1 MPQIEQIYEIA
12 CCLAEAIQH
21 LPEAPVPTIHDY
33 QSRFLILL
41 TCLTVGRTPPGRF
54 AEIVSNILIEPSNS
68 SSSLSSRISPTQA
81 PDRISTGSGTSLFN
95 TAKNR
100 EASRN
105 TTSPWY
111 PSNDLIPRVTTQN
124 TAQHAM
130 MDFPIPHVSDM
141 SPHHIRHGL
150 AHSCSTS
157 SVPKSISITP
167 CFLETNILPQQQDP
181 TQYPVVAQ
189 CDRYSNNVKIKT
201 YDSMI
206 LRRNIPV
213 DPTMYKR

>member
-12 CCLAEAIQH
+12 CCLADAIQH

-41 TCLTVGRTPPGRF
+41 SCLTVGRTPPGRF

-68 SSSLSSRISPTQA
+68 SSSFSSRISPTQA

-100 EASRN
+100 GASRN

-130 MDFPIPHVSDM
+130 MNFPIPHVSDM

-157 SVPKSISITP
+157 SVPESISTTP

-189 CDRYSNNVKIKT
+189 RDSYSNNVKIET

-206 LRRNIPV
+206 LRRNILV